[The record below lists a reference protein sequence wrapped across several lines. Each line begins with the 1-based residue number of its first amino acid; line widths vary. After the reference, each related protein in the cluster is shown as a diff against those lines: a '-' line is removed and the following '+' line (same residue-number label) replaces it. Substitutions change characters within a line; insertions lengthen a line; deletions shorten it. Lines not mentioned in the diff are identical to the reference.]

1 MSGAATPLHP
11 RVSVNAISS
20 IQQTLAEDVAL
31 WQRLGIDHV
40 GLILHKVEATGWAE
54 SERMLRE
61 AGLRVSTIAGPV
73 PVSLRADP
81 DSDARRAEQAV
92 IARALELAAAV
103 GAPTMYLCSGPADG
117 LTWDD
122 AAASFC
128 AGVIPSVERA
138 EALGVRLAIE
148 PTNPLRA
155 DVSFVFGFADAVD
168 LATSAGIGVVADFQ
182 SCWYE
187 RGIDDRLRAHIDR
200 VALVQVS
207 DYVVGSFDTPNRA
220 VPGDGVVPI
229 ERMLGAVVDAGYDGP
244 VDIEV
249 IGPRI
254 EAEGYAGAIGRSAA
268 YVSEL
273 LDRLEQ

>member
-1 MSGAATPLHP
+1 MTDLAPTQHP

-20 IQQTLAEDVAL
+20 IQQTLEQDVAL
-31 WQRLGIDHV
+31 WQQLGIDHV
-40 GLILHKVEATGWAE
+40 GLILHKVEAAGWDEAE
-54 SERMLRE
+54 PMLRD

-73 PVSLRADP
+73 PVSLREAP

-92 IARALELAAAV
+92 ITRALELAAAV

-117 LTWDD
+117 LAWDD

-128 AGVIPSVERA
+128 AGVAPVVERA
-138 EALGVRLAIE
+138 SALGVRLAIE

-155 DVSFVFGFADAVD
+155 DVSFVFSFRDAVD
-168 LATSAGIGVVADFQ
+168 LARAAGIGVVADFQ

-187 RGIDDRLRAHIDR
+187 RGIDELLRAHVDD

-220 VPGDGVVPI
+220 VPGDGVVPVA
-229 ERMLGAVVDAGYDGP
+229 RLLRAVLDAGYEGAIDL
-244 VDIEV
+244 EV

-254 EAEGYAGAIGRSAA
+254 EAEGYAAAIARSTA
-268 YVSEL
+268 YVSTV
-273 LDRLEQ
+273 LDRLGR

>member
-1 MSGAATPLHP
+1 MTDKAVRLNP

-20 IQQTLAEDVAL
+20 IQQTLDEDIAL

-40 GLILHKVEATGWAE
+40 GLILHKVEAAGWDE
-54 SERMLRE
+54 SERMLRD
-61 AGLRVSTIAGPV
+61 AGVRVSTIAGPV
-73 PVSLRADP
+73 PVSLREEA

-117 LTWDD
+117 LAWDV

-128 AGVIPSVERA
+128 AGVAPSVARA
-138 EALGVRLAIE
+138 AELGVRLAVE
-148 PTNPLRA
+148 STNPLRA

-168 LATSAGIGVVADFQ
+168 LATAAGIGVVADLQ

-187 RGIDDRLRAHIDR
+187 RGIDEQLRAHIDR
-200 VALVQVS
+200 INLVQVS
-207 DYVVGSFDTPNRA
+207 DYVVGSLDTPNRA
-220 VPGDGVVPI
+220 VPGDGIIPI
-229 ERMLGAVVDAGYDGP
+229 ERLLGVVLDAGYGGP

-254 EAEGYAGAIGRSAA
+254 EAEGYRGAITRSAA
-268 YVSEL
+268 YVSEV
-273 LDRLEQ
+273 LDRLGQ